1 MGIKIQVMNMI
12 IGKKIRKGKKT
23 TAFVLAAVLSFS
35 AVMPVMADDISD
47 AKQKQEELEEQK
59 KAAEAEKETLAA
71 ELNQVIAEME
81 QAKADLDAK
90 QVEII
95 QAQDELDIARINEN
109 EQYTAMKLR
118 IKYMYENGNAQFIE
132 ILFEAK
138 DISDFLNKAEYIQQ
152 ISDYD
157 RRMLVE
163 FQEIV
168 KQVEEKE
175 AQLKK
180 EEEEL
185 TALQN
190 NLINKQGEVETMLAG
205 KNEEISSLESEIG
218 ENSSKLKELIA
229 QAEAAKAQQQQNYNS
244 NTGGGGTPGPSQVV
258 GNGQLCWPTTST
270 RITSYYGMRPVPVA
284 GATSNHDAIDIGA
297 PMGAAVYAADGGT
310 VTTASYGYNGGR
322 GNYIMVNHGNGMVT
336 RYQHLSAIYVSV
348 GQSVGRG
355 ENIGAVGSTGAS
367 SGPHLDFAVYINGST
382 VNPLSYL

>member
-12 IGKKIRKGKKT
+12 IGKKIRKGKVAAVFT
-23 TAFVLAAVLSFS
+23 LTAVLSLS
-35 AVMPVMADDISD
+35 AAMPVLADDITD
-47 AKQKQEELEEQK
+47 AKQRQEELEEQK
-59 KAAEAEKETLAA
+59 KAAESEKDTLAA
-71 ELNQVIAEME
+71 ELNQVIDEME

-190 NLINKQGEVETMLAG
+190 NLINKQGEVETMLAD
-205 KNEEISSLESEIG
+205 KNAEISSLESEIG
-218 ENSSKLKELIA
+218 ENSDKLKELIA
-229 QAEAAKAQQQQNYNS
+229 QAEAAKAQQQQSYNS
-244 NTGGGGTPGPSQVV
+244 SGGGGGTPGPSQVV
-258 GNGQLCWPTTST
+258 GNGQLCWPATST

-284 GATSNHDAIDIGA
+284 GGDI
-297 PMGAAVYAADGGT
+297 
-310 VTTASYGYNGGR
+310 
-322 GNYIMVNHGNGMVT
+322 
-336 RYQHLSAIYVSV
+336 
-348 GQSVGRG
+348 QS
-355 ENIGAVGSTGAS
+355 
-367 SGPHLDFAVYINGST
+367 
-382 VNPLSYL
+382 